1 MRVLKGDGPSLPP
14 RVMAE
19 LDRHRP
25 GLTVTGSVTR
35 VVGRMDAVAAVY
47 DAHHAELYGYAA
59 SLVRDPAA
67 AEDVMHEAFAKLV
80 RESARGRWPDEPRAW
95 LYRVCT
101 NLAINRSR
109 RRAAAERW
117 HHLVGRAGPTDDDG
131 GGEAAEETVI
141 RRERHVELEQA
152 LRTLPA
158 DHRAALL
165 LAAEGFTG
173 REIAA
178 ILGRSEGATRNLLW
192 RARLALKD
200 RLEADEPAERA
211 GDRR

>member
-1 MRVLKGDGPSLPP
+1 MS
-14 RVMAE
+14 
-19 LDRHRP
+19 
-25 GLTVTGSVTR
+25 GSMTR
-35 VVGRMDAVAAVY
+35 VAGRMDAVAAVY

-59 SLVRDPAA
+59 SLVRDAAA

-80 RESARGRWPDEPRAW
+80 REGARGRWPDEPRAW

-109 RRAAAERW
+109 RRAAADRW
-117 HHLVGRAGPTDDDG
+117 QHLIGRAGATDDDG
-131 GGEAAEETVI
+131 GEAAEDTVI
-141 RRERHVELEQA
+141 RRERHVELERA

-165 LAAEGFTG
+165 LAAEGFSG

-178 ILGRSEGATRNLLW
+178 ILRRSEGATRNLLW

-200 RLEADEPAERA
+200 RLEQDESAEQA
-211 GDRR
+211 GVRR

>member
-1 MRVLKGDGPSLPP
+1 
-14 RVMAE
+14 MAE
-19 LDRHRP
+19 LDRHPP
-25 GLTVTGSVTR
+25 GLTVTGSLSR
-35 VVGRMDAVAAVY
+35 VAGRMDAVAAAY

-59 SLVRDPAA
+59 SLVRDSAA
-67 AEDVMHEAFAKLV
+67 AEDVMHEAFARLV
-80 RESARGRWPDEPRAW
+80 RDSARGHWPDEPRAW

-117 HHLVGRAGPTDDDG
+117 HHLVGRVGASDDDE
-131 GGEAAEETVI
+131 GEAAEETVI
-141 RRERHVELEQA
+141 RRERHVELERA

-158 DHRAALL
+158 EYRAALL
-165 LAAEGFTG
+165 LAAEGFSG

-178 ILGRSEGATRNLLW
+178 TLGRSEGAARNLLW

-200 RLEADEPAERA
+200 QLEPDEPAGRA